1 MGTDAAATSKGR
13 RVLRVLAA
21 LAVTAAL
28 TAAAGGDR
36 VRDHPQ
42 GDGIALP
49 AQASF
54 VSGYE
59 HAQVGAE
66 YWVSGPLPDNGTARP
81 LTVLRMRVLRVP
93 DGLEV
98 VRYGTATLR
107 QTGGYLIGVT
117 QGLAVGP
124 ARPFAVA
131 PHGRAGAYVWVRVRV
146 TGPVRGTLSGCRFWY
161 RQGVVEYRQDV
172 GCETVVRLGPPLRQA

>member
-13 RVLRVLAA
+13 RVLRGLAA

-36 VRDHPQ
+36 ARDYPQ

-54 VSGYE
+54 LVGYE
-59 HAQVGAE
+59 HAQVGDE
-66 YWVSGPLPDNGTARP
+66 YWVGGPLPENGTDRP
-81 LTVLRMRVLRVP
+81 LTVLRMRMQRVP
-93 DGLEV
+93 EGLEV

-107 QTGGYLIGVT
+107 QTGGYALGVI
-117 QGLAVGP
+117 QDLAVGP
-124 ARPFAVA
+124 ARPFVVA
-131 PHGRAGAYVWVRVRV
+131 PHGQAGAYVWTRVRV
-146 TGPVRGTLSGCRFWY
+146 TGPVRGRLSGCRFWY
-161 RQGVVEYRQDV
+161 RQGVVEFRQDV
-172 GCETVVRLGPPLRQA
+172 GCETVLRLGPSVR

>member
-1 MGTDAAATSKGR
+1 MGTDAAAASKGR
-13 RVLRVLAA
+13 RVLRGLAA

-36 VRDHPQ
+36 VRDYPQ

-49 AQASF
+49 LEAST
-54 VSGYE
+54 SGFE

-93 DGLEV
+93 EGLC
-98 VRYGTATLR
+98 A
-107 QTGGYLIGVT
+107 
-117 QGLAVGP
+117 
-124 ARPFAVA
+124 
-131 PHGRAGAYVWVRVRV
+131 
-146 TGPVRGTLSGCRFWY
+146 SG
-161 RQGVVEYRQDV
+161 
-172 GCETVVRLGPPLRQA
+172 

>member
-1 MGTDAAATSKGR
+1 M
-13 RVLRVLAA
+13 LRGLAA
-21 LAVTAAL
+21 LGVTAAL

-36 VRDHPQ
+36 VRDYPQ

-49 AQASF
+49 LEAST
-54 VSGYE
+54 SGFE

-93 DGLEV
+93 EGLEV
-98 VRYGTATLR
+98 VRYGTVTLR

-117 QGLAVGP
+117 QDLAVGP
-124 ARPFAVA
+124 ARSFAVA
-131 PHGRAGAYVWVRVRV
+131 PHDRAGAYFFTRVRV
-146 TGPVRGTLSGCRFWY
+146 TGPVRGRLSGCRFWY
-161 RQGVVEYRQDV
+161 RQGAVEFRQDV
-172 GCETVVRLGPPLRQA
+172 GCETVIRLGRPLRGA